1 MIKYNNEVFDGATY
15 EHKRDS
21 HRLTGQMQRI
31 YDCMSNGMWYT
42 LKEVSEITGAPEAS
56 ASAGI
61 RNLRKERFGGF
72 TVDREHISNGL
83 YKYRLNRDES

>member
-1 MIKYNNEVFDGATY
+1 MPKYDNEVFDGATY
-15 EHKRDS
+15 DHKRDS

-31 YDCMSNGMWYT
+31 YDCMSDGGWKT
-42 LKEVSEITGAPEAS
+42 LSQVSEVTGAPEAS

-72 TVDREHISNGL
+72 TVDREHVSNGL
-83 YKYRLNRDES
+83 YRYKLNMDES

>member
-15 EHKRDS
+15 DHKRDS

-31 YDCMSNGMWYT
+31 YDCMSDGRWKT
-42 LKEVSEITGAPEAS
+42 LSQVSEVTGAPEAS

-72 TVDREHISNGL
+72 TVDREHVSNGL
-83 YKYRLNRDES
+83 YRYKLIMDES

>member
-1 MIKYNNEVFDGATY
+1 M
-15 EHKRDS
+15 
-21 HRLTGQMQRI
+21 
-31 YDCMSNGMWYT
+31 CYT